1 MRLANK
7 YMISNA
13 DISMVRYPRRQVWSV
28 MYWYIND
35 DGILEIRYE
44 DSNGKLLINKV
55 ESTFTPITT
64 VEYD

>member
-1 MRLANK
+1 
-7 YMISNA
+7 MISNA
-13 DISMVRYPRRQVWSV
+13 DISMVRYPQRKVWSV